1 MKKRNRNTAALG
13 ADAEKRY
20 GAIADA
26 ARQTHLASGW
36 DRAIAK
42 ARGPRPPSTNG
53 VKLHTGWDAA
63 FRRARGS

>member
-26 ARQTHLASGW
+26 TRQMQLAKSWGHALRNEQRSG
-36 DRAIAK
+36 I
-42 ARGPRPPSTNG
+42 PG
-53 VKLHTGWDAA
+53 VKLHPGWDAA
-63 FRRARGS
+63 FRRAQAN